1 VTAVDVD
8 LAANLVEFLGLTSA
22 VGPSPDRTLRFRL
35 GVLYPY
41 SAALRRVYDE
51 YVDVVA
57 HFPDAAPLLVGE
69 APLASFALRAGDDAS
84 AALARYLAAVDGLHS
99 STAFASHATDVGVD
113 QAHVSVQDAITRA
126 LVRSS
131 DGHEGDPT

>member
-1 VTAVDVD
+1 VTDVDVD

-22 VGPSPDRTLRFRL
+22 VGPSPDRALRFRL

-41 SAALRRVYDE
+41 SAALRQVYDE
-51 YVDVVA
+51 YVAVTA

-84 AALARYLAAVDGLHS
+84 AALARYVAAVGGLHS
-99 STAFASHATDVGVD
+99 RTAFASRATDVGVD
-113 QAHVSVQDAITRA
+113 QAQTSVQDAITRA
-126 LVRSS
+126 LARRR
-131 DGHEGDPT
+131 DEQGAEAT